1 MACELTTLKEVP
13 LFGMLDNDE
22 LTVLAEQVELRT
34 YAARQRIYKIGDPA
48 GPAYVL
54 VSGAVQVTTIDEDH
68 QDVVFDRPA
77 SGDFIGFASMLDQTP
92 HQTNAIALEESVCI
106 EVDRHDILTLIQ
118 QKPHAAMDMLVV
130 LSQQLHGAQQL
141 IRGRAAR
148 NPNELIESEAT
159 MGDRLA
165 DSVANFGGSWTFI
178 LTFLFLLVVYSL
190 IN

>member
-54 VSGAVQVTTIDEDH
+54 VSGSVQVTTIDEDH

-77 SGDFIGFASMLDQTP
+77 SGDFIGFASMLDLMADQQ
-92 HQTNAIALEESVCI
+92 HAIALDGSDCNQA
-106 EVDRHDILTLIQ
+106 DRHSMI
-118 QKPHAAMDMLVV
+118 
-130 LSQQLHGAQQL
+130 
-141 IRGRAAR
+141 
-148 NPNELIESEAT
+148 
-159 MGDRLA
+159 
-165 DSVANFGGSWTFI
+165 
-178 LTFLFLLVVYSL
+178 
-190 IN
+190 